1 MYRPAATAIAI
12 AILGQLAG
20 CATVTESTEQQIV
33 VQTVLD
39 NREVVG
45 VGCVLYNDVGKWF
58 ITAPGRVTVRKS
70 AAPMRVDCKTDGAEW
85 AYEKIDS
92 KENASLWGNI
102 VLTAGVGYFVDKNT
116 GAGFDYPSTLTVLL
130 RKGPPADD
138 RPAPVSGV
146 TVY

>member
-1 MYRPAATAIAI
+1 MHRPAAIVSAIAM
-12 AILGQLAG
+12 LGQLAG
-20 CATVTESTEQQIV
+20 CATVTESTEQQIM

-39 NREVVG
+39 NREVAG

-70 AAPMRVDCKTDGAEW
+70 ASPMRVDCKTDGAEW
-85 AYEKIDS
+85 AYEKIES
-92 KENASLWGNI
+92 KENGSLWGNI

-130 RKGPPADD
+130 RKGAAADD
-138 RPAPVSGV
+138 RPAPASGV

>member
-1 MYRPAATAIAI
+1 MHRPAAIFSAIAM
-12 AILGQLAG
+12 LGQLAG
-20 CATVTESTEQQIV
+20 CATVTESTEQQIM

-45 VGCVLYNDVGKWF
+45 VGCLLYNDAGKWF

-70 AAPMRVDCKTDGAEW
+70 ASPMRVDCKTDGAEW
-85 AYEKIDS
+85 AYEKIES
-92 KENASLWGNI
+92 KENGSLWGNI

-130 RKGPPADD
+130 RKGAAADD
-138 RPAPVSGV
+138 RPAPASGV

>member
-1 MYRPAATAIAI
+1 MHRTLIAI
-12 AILGQLAG
+12 GAFAILGQLAG
-20 CATVTESTEQQIV
+20 CATITESTEQQIV

-85 AYEKIDS
+85 AYEKS
-92 KENASLWGNI
+92 TRKRTPAC
-102 VLTAGVGYFVDKNT
+102 
-116 GAGFDYPSTLTVLL
+116 GAISC
-130 RKGPPADD
+130 
-138 RPAPVSGV
+138 
-146 TVY
+146 